1 MNKLGQL
8 CLLEV
13 MSPVLDLVKHW
24 AKWCAR
30 AQKNIESV
38 LEPRTPR
45 IFHGWNIMRAAVPLH
60 SLNKSCFSFLL
71 SFFSFLF
78 STSFVP
84 FIGVWH
90 YKRQS
95 STTSN
100 HNQITCLVRL
110 FFFQKRG
117 GLKALIVWNI
127 FMAENWELGIFP
139 MMGMN
144 ERSDFP
150 VFKCLPLSSNAMW
163 CYVLGEDR
171 KEIRLFFHFLSKEK

>member
-1 MNKLGQL
+1 MKYYESGSAITFFEQV
-8 CLLEV
+8 LL
-13 MSPVLDLVKHW
+13 
-24 AKWCAR
+24 
-30 AQKNIESV
+30 
-38 LEPRTPR
+38 
-45 IFHGWNIMRAAVPLH
+45 
-60 SLNKSCFSFLL
+60 SFLL

-150 VFKCLPLSSNAMW
+150 VFKCLPLSSNAM
-163 CYVLGEDR
+163 
-171 KEIRLFFHFLSKEK
+171 

>member
-30 AQKNIESV
+30 AQKNMESV
-38 LEPRTPR
+38 LELRTPR

-110 FFFQKRG
+110 FFFPKKRRVESTDSLEYFHG
-117 GLKALIVWNI
+117 R
-127 FMAENWELGIFP
+127 ELGIRNFSHDGNEWKIRFP
-139 MMGMN
+139 CIQM
-144 ERSDFP
+144 SSI
-150 VFKCLPLSSNAMW
+150 VIKCDVMLCSW
-163 CYVLGEDR
+163 RG
-171 KEIRLFFHFLSKEK
+171 